1 MGREHNHDKQH
12 SKSAQ
17 HNKNEQQKKLKKL
30 GDAKLD
36 PYEINFLPEYEQ
48 GRGSREAFINEYDVI
63 IGDHEYESP
72 NSPLQNWTLDTD
84 PAIMAGDQWVH
95 PYKDIGFHS
104 KENRQLFEEGIEPQG
119 GIFTHPDKD
128 VAYELRLDKQDDA
141 QDDARDDVQD
151 DA

>member
-1 MGREHNHDKQH
+1 MGSKE
-12 SKSAQ
+12 SKS
-17 HNKNEQQKKLKKL
+17 EQRKKLRKL

-72 NSPLQNWTLDTD
+72 NSPLQNWSLDTD
-84 PAIMAGDQWVH
+84 PAIMAGEQWVH

-104 KENRQLFEEGIEPQG
+104 KENKQYFEEGIAPQG
-119 GIFTHPDKD
+119 GMFTHPDKD
-128 VAYELRLDKQDDA
+128 VAYELSLEM
-141 QDDARDDVQD
+141 RDETRDEMQND
-151 DA
+151 S

>member
-1 MGREHNHDKQH
+1 MGSKE
-12 SKSAQ
+12 SKS
-17 HNKNEQQKKLKKL
+17 EQRKKLRKL

-72 NSPLQNWTLDTD
+72 NSPLQNWSLDTD
-84 PAIMAGDQWVH
+84 PAIMAGEQWVH

-104 KENRQLFEEGIEPQG
+104 KENKQYFEEGIAPQG
-119 GIFTHPDKD
+119 GVFTHPDKD
-128 VAYELRLDKQDDA
+128 VAYELSLEM
-141 QDDARDDVQD
+141 RDETRDEMQND
-151 DA
+151 S